1 MARTRPLVTVSTFA
15 LALIFVLA
23 AIDTPAAN
31 AQGSTILAN
40 IEKTGVIR
48 IATIAGDPPY
58 SAIKPDGTPEG
69 FDIAIGEKLAAALKV
84 RPNWIIVDVPGR
96 VTALQTGKADVTI
109 ADFTATIERSTAIAF
124 TRPYLVVGSNYLV
137 KKDSPLQSVQ
147 QVNRPGIKVTFARGG
162 TAGEIA
168 ANVTPKAT
176 VLPVNT
182 VNDGFLAMR
191 SGQADVDIVDS
202 LQDAAI
208 LKQSEAEFR
217 NLPGNWSYEEICIGL
232 PAGDL
237 DWFRIVDT
245 FVRQLVG
252 SGDDAR
258 LFQAYFGYPM
268 PSLGG
273 LSGGQGKFI
282 P

>member
-1 MARTRPLVTVSTFA
+1 MARIPRLVA
-15 LALIFVLA
+15 LCTFVLA
-23 AIDTPAAN
+23 LAVMLAGISTLAN
-31 AQGSTILAN
+31 AQGSAILAN
-40 IEKTGVIR
+40 IEKKGVIR

-69 FDIAIGEKLAAALKV
+69 FDIAIGERLAAALKV
-84 RPNWIIVDVPGR
+84 KPQWIIVDVPGR

-109 ADFTATIERSTAIAF
+109 ADFTDTIERSTAIAF

-137 KKDSPLQSVQ
+137 KRDSPLQSVE

-162 TAGEIA
+162 TAEEIA
-168 ANVTPKAT
+168 AKVTPKAT
-176 VLPVNT
+176 TLPVNT
-182 VNDGFLAMR
+182 VEDGFLAMK
-191 SGQADVDIVDS
+191 SGQADADIVDS

-208 LKQSEAEFR
+208 LKQSGAELR

-232 PAGDL
+232 PAGDF

-258 LFQAYFGYPM
+258 LFQSYFGFPM
-268 PSLGG
+268 PSAGN
-273 LSGGQGKFI
+273 LSAGQGKFI

>member
-1 MARTRPLVTVSTFA
+1 MRLRQSIVG
-15 LALIFVLA
+15 LALMLVLPIILVCLDA
-23 AIDTPAAN
+23 PTAS
-31 AQGSTILAN
+31 AQSSKILAN

-69 FDIAIGEKLAAALKV
+69 FDIAIGQMLAAALKV
-84 RPNWIIVDVPGR
+84 KPQWIIVDVPGR

-109 ADFTATIERSTAIAF
+109 ADFTDTIERSTAVAF
-124 TRPYLVVGSNYLV
+124 TRPYLIIGSNYIV
-137 KKDSPLQSVQ
+137 KKNSPLQSIE
-147 QVNRPGIKVTFARGG
+147 QVNKPGIKIAVPRGG
-162 TAGEIA
+162 TAEDIA
-168 ANVTPKAT
+168 AKVTPKAT
-176 VLPVNT
+176 VVRFNT
-182 VNDGFLAMR
+182 VDDAFLAVQ
-191 SGQADVDIVDS
+191 SGQADVQIIDS

-208 LKQSEAEFR
+208 MKKSGGEFR
-217 NLPGNWSYEEICIGL
+217 NLPGNWSYEEISIGL
-232 PAGDL
+232 PAGDF

-258 LFQAYFGYPM
+258 LFQTYFGYPM
-268 PSLGG
+268 PSLAGRA
-273 LSGGQGKFI
+273 SGQSSFI